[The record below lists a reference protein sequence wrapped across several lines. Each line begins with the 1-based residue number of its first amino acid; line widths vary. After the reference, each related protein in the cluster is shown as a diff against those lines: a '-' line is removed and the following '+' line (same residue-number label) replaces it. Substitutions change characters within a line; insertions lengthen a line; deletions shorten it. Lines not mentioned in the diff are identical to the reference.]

1 MEAKLVN
8 AAETRRVSPFDQPCV
23 RGLYAE
29 GAFLEGGPL
38 GERAQRLLQTSFHAV
53 DAAAQN
59 PLTIAW

>member
-8 AAETRRVSPFDQPCV
+8 AEETRRVSPFDQPCV

-38 GERAQRLLQTSFHAV
+38 GAACQRHLITGFHAV
-53 DAAAQN
+53 DPTKQN
-59 PLTIAW
+59 PLTVSW